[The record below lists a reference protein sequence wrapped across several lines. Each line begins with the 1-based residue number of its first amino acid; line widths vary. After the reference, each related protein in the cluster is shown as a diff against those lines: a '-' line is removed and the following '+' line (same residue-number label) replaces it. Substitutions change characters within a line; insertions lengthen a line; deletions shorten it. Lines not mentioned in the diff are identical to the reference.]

1 MRHEFPEY
9 YKEFS
14 CVAGEC
20 EATCCAGWQIVADK
34 ESLKKYKKV
43 KGNFKE
49 RIKKGVNFKEGV
61 FFQDKERRCAFLNKD
76 NLCDMYMTHG
86 EGALCETCTRYPRHT
101 EEFENVREHTLSIS
115 CPTAAKLILLRKE
128 PVRFYSEEEM
138 GEEEVFDEFDPVLYE
153 KLAEA
158 RTEMIRL
165 LQDRTLSLQL
175 RMTTVWKFAVRFQ
188 KSMDDGMLY
197 VQENLWKYLK
207 REESGENGKNAFEC
221 RKSGTGADFSD
232 RKACF
237 SVLFELEV
245 LQNEWKD
252 MLENTWEY
260 LYSGTKEE
268 YERKKSE
275 FLEWRCTDIPDW
287 DIYMEQLMVYFLYTY
302 FCGAVY
308 DEYVASK
315 AKLAVLSAF
324 YAEEFLCSEWAKN
337 DKKLEQQDITRMIYR
352 YSRELEHS
360 DLNLCAM
367 DRMLEELVSSQDL

>member
-9 YKEFS
+9 YKEFF

-20 EATCCAGWQIVADK
+20 EATCCAGWQIVADE
-34 ESLKKYKKV
+34 ESLRKYKKV

-49 RIKKGVNFKEGV
+49 RIKNGVNFKEGV
-61 FFQDKERRCAFLNKD
+61 FFQDEEKRCAFLNRE
-76 NLCDMYMTHG
+76 NLCDMYTALG

-115 CPTAAKLILLRKE
+115 CPTAARMVLLRKE
-128 PVRFYSEEEM
+128 PVRFYSEEEK
-138 GEEEVFDEFDPVLYE
+138 GEEEVFDDFDPAFYE
-153 KLAEA
+153 MLAEV
-158 RTEMIRL
+158 RKEMIQL
-165 LQDRTLSLQL
+165 LQDRALPLKL
-175 RMTTVWKFAVRFQ
+175 RMSMIWRFAVQFQ
-188 KSMDDGMLY
+188 EAMDEGMLY
-197 VQENLWKYLK
+197 VQEKLWKTLK
-207 REESGENGKNAFEC
+207 QEEYIERGKKVCEC
-221 RKSGTGADFSD
+221 WEKDMDTAFSD
-232 RKACF
+232 RKTYF
-237 SVLFELEV
+237 LMLFELEV
-245 LQNEWKD
+245 LQNEWKNT
-252 MLENTWEY
+252 LVNTWEY

-268 YERKKSE
+268 YERKKRE
-275 FLEWRCTDIPDW
+275 FEEWRCVDIPDW

-324 YAEEFLCSEWAKN
+324 YAEEFLCSEWEKN
-337 DKKLEQQDITRMIYR
+337 DKKLEQQDIIRMIYR